1 MDFPENDVELMRD
14 YVGTRWTQK
23 PSEKIGA
30 VRTAL
35 GSALHDGSHGIQE
48 HNPFPPHNLINIA
61 AVRRRNARIRVSSLL
76 GNLNPILDQLDDV
89 YMNAAKQEFG
99 LAANLL
105 ATIPSRASN
114 VTAAEIAEAFA
125 TTSLGYINIRGSAA
139 EPIIENFTQPGYSGP
154 VLDAQELLAAQQLV
168 AGGAERDFQ
177 LGLLGAEINV
187 GKHDIQSLL
196 QAIQAYGTLLPEM
209 TTNPT
214 DMFGVH
220 LELFG
225 QFSSL
230 DDVTVRQQFVALR
243 AAFAHLALGDQFFRK
258 QRALSDEQHQSITDV
273 YDAAVRLVE
282 QIGIAPANP
291 RRQEVQTYAAQQK
304 AKLQNRLNY
313 LGLWDAFVPVQ
324 RYSQMAQD
332 AADLIRAAQGSAEK
346 YQSFLNFAEQGVLEQ
361 MDVQFQQA
369 QENGNLEIL
378 NIRQNNATLNVSK
391 IDEQLSAIDDQRAAL
406 GGELAFKAYVD
417 AVATGITTRPPQASG
432 IISGLGIVS
441 AVVHASAQDTE
452 LAHQR
457 RMAEIE
463 REIARNQDVIASL
476 ERDLSQQR
484 IAFFAQKRDFLG
496 NKALNADFLY
506 SLAELNRRRAERQ
519 LGAAIFLAYLFERA
533 LAFFLGVPSIRKI
546 QFDYLDRPGRILDV
560 VGALNADFLSVLTE
574 RDKPDAMKFDFFEQS
589 ISLRESYPIQFSRF
603 LQTGIMDFNFSLYQL
618 SKLRPA
624 SHQCRLREVGVEIIG
639 LIPPTGF
646 SGTLTHRGRF
656 LVRDKTA
663 TLVDPAATR
672 LIPTDAQLA
681 QALEEQ
687 RQQGL
692 GVAAVGGILLYD
704 LPSDTKELS
713 LNTQFVSH
721 EPPNQDTLNI
731 FEGHGPTGL
740 WHLEIQDLEQLRI
753 SDIVLHF
760 AIVSRASDVDVLEP
774 TVLDLIGKF
783 EAELAEGDSLDR
795 ISGFSLLH
803 NFRDAFSAL
812 QTGPATVNL
821 AQENF
826 PSGLTHLQF
835 KMVIVQALDQQGKGV
850 PNISLEI
857 GRPDV
862 PPPGFN
868 QALMTR
874 SDGFSED
881 LDAPPQTRPRDQ
893 RFPVIG
899 AWQIRL
905 RNPAQFAQLGDLR
918 LYFMYAFEKL

>member
-1 MDFPENDVELMRD
+1 MAFPENDVELVRD
-14 YVGTRWTQK
+14 YVAILK
-23 PSEKIGA
+23 VEE
-30 VRTAL
+30 VRAAL
-35 GSALHDGSHGIQE
+35 GSVFNGSQPIQ
-48 HNPFPPHNLINIA
+48 HRKPFPPHNPINIP
-61 AVRRRNARIRVSSLL
+61 AVRIRTARIRVSNFLGSLK
-76 GNLNPILDQLDDV
+76 PIIDQLNDV
-89 YMNAAKQEFG
+89 LMKVASQNELD
-99 LAANLL
+99 LAADKL
-105 ATIPSRASN
+105 ATIPSLASN
-114 VTAAEIAEAFA
+114 ITAAEIAEAFA
-125 TTSLGYINIRGSAA
+125 TEPAFYINFSGSAA
-139 EPIIENFTQPGYSGP
+139 EPIPTTFTLPGYPGP
-154 VLDAQELLAAQQLV
+154 VLDGQELLAAQQLV

-177 LGLLGAEINV
+177 LGLLAVEINLA
-187 GKHDIQSLL
+187 KHDIQSLL
-196 QAIQAYGTLLPEM
+196 QAIQAYRALLPAM
-209 TTNPT
+209 TTHPT

-220 LELFG
+220 LDLFEY
-225 QFSSL
+225 FSFPL
-230 DDVTVRQQFVALR
+230 LTEMTDRVRFVALR
-243 AAFAHLALGDQFFRK
+243 AAFAHLALGDQFFRT
-258 QRALSDEQHQSITDV
+258 QRALSDEQRQNITDV
-273 YDAAVRLVE
+273 YDAAVRLV
-282 QIGIAPANP
+282 QQGDVAPANP
-291 RRQEVQTYAAQQK
+291 RRQEVETYAAQQK
-304 AKLQNRLNY
+304 AKLQSRLNY

-332 AADLIRAAQGSAEK
+332 AADLIEAALESAGK
-346 YQSFLNFAEQGVLEQ
+346 YQSFLSFAEQEVLEQ

-406 GGELAFKAYVD
+406 GDELAFKAYVD
-417 AVATGITTRPPQASG
+417 AVATGITTTPPQASG

-463 REIARNQDVIASL
+463 REIARNEDVIASL
-476 ERDLSQQR
+476 ERALSQQR
-484 IAFFAQKRDFLG
+484 IAFFAQKRAFLG
-496 NKALNADFLY
+496 NKELNADFLY

-533 LAFFLGVPSIRKI
+533 LAFFLGAPSIRKI
-546 QFDYLDRPGRILDV
+546 QFDYLDRPGRILDA
-560 VGALNADFLSVLTE
+560 VGALKADFLSVLTE

-603 LQTGIMDFNFSLYQL
+603 LQTGMMDFNFSLYQL

-639 LIPPTGF
+639 LIPATGF

-692 GVAAVGGILLYD
+692 GVAAVGGVLLYD

-721 EPPNQDTLNI
+721 EPPNQDTLSI

-740 WHLEIQDLEQLRI
+740 WHLKIQDLERLRI

-774 TVLDLIGKF
+774 KVLDLIGKF

-803 NFRDAFSAL
+803 SFRDAFSAL

-835 KMVIVQALDQQGKGV
+835 KTVIAQALDQQGKGV
-850 PNISLEI
+850 PGVKLEI

-862 PPPGFN
+862 GFN
-868 QALMTR
+868 QERVTLT
-874 SDGFSED
+874 DGFSED

-905 RNPAQFAQLGDLR
+905 PNPAQFAQLRDLR
-918 LYFMYAFEKL
+918 LFFMYAFEKL